1 MISRLAIPVIA
12 VVLLC
17 TLYFDLTVWRHKKWW
32 LRLLA
37 WLPSLA
43 VVGITL
49 VMADTPYYFP
59 EQIYKY
65 HYYITLLMV
74 FVVPLLLVTLCTL
87 VGRLVKRPRG
97 GQLTGWALS
106 LVCVLAYVYGSTIGF
121 HQLEVVRVE
130 FASADLPEAF
140 DGYKIVQFSDAH
152 VGTYA
157 LGRQDIL
164 KRAVDSINA
173 QHADMVVFTGD
184 IQNKL
189 PSEVEEFIPLLS
201 SIEAADGVFSVL
213 GNHDYPM
220 YMNTD
225 DFIEIS
231 SSLGRTESYQS
242 DMGWI
247 LLLNDHRR
255 IRRDSSSI
263 VIAGMENDGKPGG
276 RFPQNGSVSGA
287 LNGVRRDEFVI
298 MLEHDPTCWQ
308 RKILPHCHA
317 QLTLSGHTHGGQLS
331 LFGWS
336 PASLSYDEYAGMYYN
351 GDRALYVSNG
361 LGGVIPFRLGV
372 PGEITVITL
381 KKK

>member
-1 MISRLAIPVIA
+1 MITRLAIPVIV
-12 VVLLC
+12 VVLIC
-17 TLYFDLTVWRHKKWW
+17 SLYFDLTVWRHKKWW

-43 VVGITL
+43 LVGITA

-59 EQIYKY
+59 DQIYKF
-65 HYYITLLMV
+65 HYYISLLMV
-74 FVVPLLLVTLCTL
+74 FVAPLLLVTLCSL
-87 VGRLVKRPRG
+87 VGRLFKRPRG
-97 GQLTGWALS
+97 GLLAGGVLS
-106 LVCVLAYVYGSTIGF
+106 LMLVLAYVYGCTVGF
-121 HQLEVVRVE
+121 KQLEVVHVE

-164 KRAVDSINA
+164 RRAVDSINA

-189 PSEVEEFIPLLS
+189 PSEVEEFMPLLS
-201 SIEAADGVFSVL
+201 SIKAADGVFSVL

-231 SSLGRTESYQS
+231 SSLGRTESYQT
-242 DMGWI
+242 DMGWT
-247 LLLNDHRR
+247 LLLNDRCR

-263 VIAGMENDGKPGG
+263 VIAGMENDGRPGG
-276 RFPQNGSVSGA
+276 RFPQKGDVNGA
-287 LNGVRRDEFVI
+287 LFGVRRDEFVI

-308 RKILPHCHA
+308 RKILPHSHA

-336 PASLSYDEYAGMYYN
+336 PASFSYDEYAGMYYN
-351 GDRALYVSNG
+351 GDRALYVSKG
-361 LGGVIPFRLGV
+361 LGGVIPFRLGT
-372 PGEITVITL
+372 PGEIAVITL